1 MTQLSRF
8 DLGHVGLFVRDLT
21 RMSEFYRRVFSFVIT
36 DADFAGAGE
45 PRAVFLSRNPDEHH
59 QLVLVSRPAVVPAAT
74 VIQQISFRTQSL
86 EEVRRTYFA
95 LQEEQLSQIEPITH
109 GTAWS
114 VYFRDPEE
122 NRIELFTET
131 PWYITQP
138 FVTPVDYNKSD
149 DVIRRETE
157 ALCRAQPSFRM
168 MSEWRAE
175 VAQRMQQALAASSAR
190 AS

>member
-1 MTQLSRF
+1 MRPFTRL
-8 DLGHVGLFVRDLT
+8 DLGHVGLFVRDLPG
-21 RMSEFYRRVFSFVIT
+21 MAAFYQRVFGFVIT
-36 DADFAGAGE
+36 DADFDGPDK
-45 PRAVFLSRNPDEHH
+45 PRAIFLSRDPDEHH
-59 QLVLVSRPAVVPAAT
+59 QLVLVSRPAVVPIAT

-86 EEVRRTYFA
+86 AEIRRTYFA
-95 LQEEQLSQIEPITH
+95 LREERLSQLEPITH

-114 VYFRDPEE
+114 VYFRDPED

-138 FVTPVDYNKSD
+138 FVTPVDYNKPE

-168 MSEWRAE
+168 MSEWRSE
-175 VAQRMQQALAASSAR
+175 VAQRMQQAFAALSEQAN
-190 AS
+190 